1 MKATTRLTLIASTL
15 ALTFAP
21 ALTACGTDAA
31 DGGAAPESAAL
42 GHVHGLALDAAD
54 ERLYVAT
61 HHGLFTTGESGDPVR
76 VGDRA
81 DDFMGFTVV
90 GPKRF
95 LASGHPAPGSGEPAH
110 HGLIESTDAGKSWK
124 TLSLGGEADFHALEH
139 VHNTTYGYDS
149 TKGMLRVSKDGK
161 SWDDRA
167 RLQALDIAVSPNDPD
182 TVLATTPDGIA
193 RSTDGGRTF
202 RPGRKPAMAFLS
214 WPAPDVLYGL
224 DSRGGVHRSTDG
236 GATWDKAGELP
247 GAGSGV
253 QALTAVDKRRVLA
266 ATADGVYESTDGA
279 KSFAKLFDVDTG
291 AGH

>member
-1 MKATTRLTLIASTL
+1 MKATPRLALTASTL
-15 ALTFAP
+15 ALV
-21 ALTACGTDAA
+21 LTACGADASDTGA
-31 DGGAAPESAAL
+31 DSESATL
-42 GHVHGLALDAAD
+42 GHVHGLALDPSD

-81 DDFMGFTVV
+81 DDFMGFTVA

-110 HGLIESTDAGKSWK
+110 HGLIESTDAGKTWK

-139 VHNTTYGYDS
+139 THNTTYGYDS
-149 TKGMLRVSKDGK
+149 TKGMLRVSKDGR

-167 RLQALDIAVSPNDPD
+167 RLQALDLAVSPNDPD
-182 TVLATTPDGIA
+182 TVLATTPDGVA

-202 RPGRKPAMAFLS
+202 GTGREPALAFVS
-214 WPAPDVLYGL
+214 WPASGALYGL

-236 GATWDKAGELP
+236 GATWRRTGEVP
-247 GAGSGV
+247 GAAPGV
-253 QALTAVDKRRVLA
+253 QALTAVDKRHVLA
-266 ATADGVYESTDGA
+266 ATADGVYESTDGGRA
-279 KSFAKLFDVDTG
+279 FTKLFDINTG